1 MKVSELK
8 RGMLLEGIGTARLRV
23 VPSTVSWGP
32 DAPMLQTT
40 WPHPKYDKEKYF
52 VKCAMY
58 IGTREELGI
67 EKSFW
72 GRRYAFVDGQTM
84 VIDRESWR
92 YLQPVKEKKN
102 GISV

>member
-1 MKVSELK
+1 MKVADLK
-8 RGMLLEGIGTARLRV
+8 RGMLLEGIGLARLRV

-32 DAPMLQTT
+32 KCPMLQAT
-40 WPHPKYDKEKYF
+40 WPSKFDENKRF

-67 EKSFW
+67 DKNFW
-72 GRRYAFVDGQTM
+72 GRRYALVDGQTM
-84 VIDRESWR
+84 IIDRESWR
-92 YLQPVKEKKN
+92 HLQQVKEKKS